1 MHLAEK
7 FHNFSCWVTFCDK
20 TNNWLWFTFH
30 NCTECQLLEISY
42 LQIIVFAQHDI
53 FRKSFKSSQIKL
65 EVVFLLKQFHLFW
78 FFILDVLR
86 NIEIFM
92 QPKGES
98 ICSNANLDKMHSE
111 CNIKQTFLIF
121 RMHWIYTFVEN
132 IQFLLF
138 LEKCCLFSTPPW
150 IDSVGSLYAIKLLY
164 EGHKSFQNGYSN
176 TSNLYGQYKLFY
188 KSVCLSK
195 FFSCHLQNSTNINVH
210 DFMFLLKNHSFPLCF
225 SVGQNNNNT
234 EWRYKSFV

>member
-1 MHLAEK
+1 M
-7 FHNFSCWVTFCDK
+7 TFCDK

-53 FRKSFKSSQIKL
+53 FRKSFKSTQIKL
-65 EVVFLLKQFHLFW
+65 EAVFFNKSYSICFDFIVLFYSELLRYLCSQ
-78 FFILDVLR
+78 
-86 NIEIFM
+86 
-92 QPKGES
+92 KGES

-138 LEKCCLFSTPPW
+138 LEKCCLFLPPPW

-188 KSVCLSK
+188 KSVCLS
-195 FFSCHLQNSTNINVH
+195 
-210 DFMFLLKNHSFPLCF
+210 
-225 SVGQNNNNT
+225 
-234 EWRYKSFV
+234 